1 VPQPGVGVVLH
12 NCLGRCYLLLAQGT
26 FWGFF
31 TGSLQIL
38 LSDLD
43 VLSAVISKGRKSL
56 QEGAELWLMTQCQ
69 SLTSLKRSEVSQEGR
84 GALPYGSMSVS
95 NNYILY
101 YKTRRYQSYVEVGSL
116 FPLASFIVLEGTMC
130 ANEGYKK

>member
-1 VPQPGVGVVLH
+1 MLSTLSSGDIL
-12 NCLGRCYLLLAQGT
+12 
-26 FWGFF
+26 WFF
-31 TGSLQIL
+31 SESLQRL

-56 QEGAELWLMTQCQ
+56 QKRGELWLMTQCQ
-69 SLTSLKRSEVSQEGR
+69 FPTSLKRSEVSQEGR